1 MRLRP
6 LLIGGLGFGLLGS
19 GGLLTALL
27 AALNSIKFK
36 KILISSLI
44 FQIKHVTNFFTK
56 YFDFTFHIGLIVK
69 RRLKTFQKKEGDDFF

>member
-6 LLIGGLGFGLLGS
+6 LLIGGLGFGLLNS
-19 GGLLTALL
+19 GGLPTALL

-69 RRLKTFQKKEGDDFF
+69 RRLKTFPKEEEAFF